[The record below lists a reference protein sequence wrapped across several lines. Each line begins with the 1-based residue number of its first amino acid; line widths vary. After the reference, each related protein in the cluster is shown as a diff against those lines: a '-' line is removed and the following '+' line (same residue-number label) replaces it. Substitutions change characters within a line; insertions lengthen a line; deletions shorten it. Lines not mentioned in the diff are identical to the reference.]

1 MENYSA
7 KKTAIKSVRYPVLIL
22 ALSGVAV
29 NLFLGWDWSIELATS
44 VGVVVSVLGTALY
57 DWVRYNTSIPLP

>member
-1 MENYSA
+1 MENYQV
-7 KKTAIKSVRYPVLIL
+7 KKTIVKSVRYPVLIL

-29 NLFLGWDWSIELATS
+29 NLFLGWGWSTELATS

-57 DWVRYNTSIPLP
+57 DWVRYNTPIPLP